1 MKSND
6 SFVDYFLD
14 NIVPMSYYMYSDDEQ
29 EVQMIGVEVT
39 GGLKKDRELA
49 DEIVWW
55 CMDMLMPRHRNLDV
69 TVKFT
74 KTFEDGAQGFCYQGD
89 DDRDFT
95 IEVDH
100 RLSRAT
106 SKEEFIECIMHEM
119 VHVWQGATGRIKDK
133 FRGGYKKL
141 WKCKDGKYRKYLNTA
156 YEKQPWE
163 VEAYKMQGPLTKAFM
178 EEYGVK

>member
-69 TVKFT
+69 TV
-74 KTFEDGAQGFCYQGD
+74 
-89 DDRDFT
+89 
-95 IEVDH
+95 
-100 RLSRAT
+100 
-106 SKEEFIECIMHEM
+106 
-119 VHVWQGATGRIKDK
+119 
-133 FRGGYKKL
+133 
-141 WKCKDGKYRKYLNTA
+141 
-156 YEKQPWE
+156 
-163 VEAYKMQGPLTKAFM
+163 
-178 EEYGVK
+178 